1 MKAVIQRVSEA
12 SVKIQGHA
20 SQNISKGLVLLL
32 GIHRD
37 DQLNDAT
44 VLAEKILN
52 LRIFSHKDKMNLSVK
67 DIRGSLL
74 IISQFTLYAD
84 CKKGNRPSFINA
96 ANPVHAKKIYD
107 EFVNYM
113 HNQSLI
119 IKTGIFGEHMDVSL
133 NNNGPVTLIIDTQD
147 K

>member
-52 LRIFSHKDKMNLSVK
+52 LRIFSHKDKMNLSVQ
-67 DIRGSLL
+67 DIQGSLL